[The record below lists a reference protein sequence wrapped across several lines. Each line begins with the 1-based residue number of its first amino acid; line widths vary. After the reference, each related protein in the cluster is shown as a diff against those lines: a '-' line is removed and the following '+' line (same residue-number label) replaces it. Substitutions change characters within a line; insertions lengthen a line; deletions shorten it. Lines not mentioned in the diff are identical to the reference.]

1 MDQGDILY
9 PPRFRKELD
18 TADGGF
24 VFYPWM
30 QGQHWA
36 FQASK
41 MAGFLDR
48 RFGQFLSRRRRLMVW
63 RKAKWNARWK
73 SVENDDSTESWITRV
88 KLEERLFVCSDDSIH
103 IKHIF

>member
-1 MDQGDILY
+1 MGQGDILY

-48 RFGQFLSRRRRLMVW
+48 RFSQFLVKEEALNGMAESKVECKVEISRKRRLY
-63 RKAKWNARWK
+63 
-73 SVENDDSTESWITRV
+73 
-88 KLEERLFVCSDDSIH
+88 
-103 IKHIF
+103 